1 MKTIFFLKIL
11 LITLLFSVNG
21 CKDNPQELSCRL
33 YVYGGFG
40 KIYQINFNGKDSIE
54 TKCGRMSVDNYDLLR
69 YNPPLPQRKNVFDT
83 VFVKK
88 KCRLSQKLADE
99 IRASMKR
106 LNSKIV
112 TDTLERGVKDVWYY
126 GLYLPKQTISL
137 ELGKNKDEDVNA
149 LLEMLIDN
157 SPYYVNMEDRIWFDQ
172 EYEDYLIN
180 KYGKRK
186 LSLSSWD

>member
-1 MKTIFFLKIL
+1 MKTKDFFKIL
-11 LITLLFSVNG
+11 LITQLFSVNG

-40 KIYQINFNGKDSIE
+40 KIYQIYFNGKDSIE

-112 TDTLERGVKDVWYY
+112 TDTLEKGVKDVWYY

-137 ELGKNKDEDVNA
+137 ELVKNKDEDVNS
-149 LLEMLIDN
+149 LLTKLIDN
-157 SPYYVNMEDRIWFDQ
+157 SPYYINMEDRYWDGQ

>member
-1 MKTIFFLKIL
+1 MKTKYFFKIL

-40 KIYQINFNGKDSIE
+40 KIYQIYFNGKDSIE

-112 TDTLERGVKDVWYY
+112 TDTLEKGVKDVWYY

-137 ELGKNKDEDVNA
+137 ELVKNKDEDVNS
-149 LLEMLIDN
+149 LLTKLIDN
-157 SPYYVNMEDRIWFDQ
+157 SPYYVNMECRIWFDQ

>member
-1 MKTIFFLKIL
+1 MKTKYFFKIL
-11 LITLLFSVNG
+11 LITQLFSVNG

-40 KIYQINFNGKDSIE
+40 KIYQIYFNGKDSIE

-112 TDTLERGVKDVWYY
+112 TDTLEKGVKDVWEYS
-126 GLYLPKQTISL
+126 LFLPKQTISL
-137 ELGKNKDEDVNA
+137 ELVKNKDEDVNS
-149 LLEMLIDN
+149 LLTKLIDK

>member
-1 MKTIFFLKIL
+1 MKTKYFFKIL

-40 KIYQINFNGKDSIE
+40 KIYQIYFNGKDSIE

-88 KCRLSQKLADE
+88 KCRLSQKLAAE

-112 TDTLERGVKDVWYY
+112 TDTLEKGVKDVWYY

-137 ELGKNKDEDVNA
+137 ELVKNKDEDVNS
-149 LLEMLIDN
+149 LLTKLIDN
-157 SPYYVNMEDRIWFDQ
+157 SPYYINMEDRYWDGQ

>member
-1 MKTIFFLKIL
+1 MKTKDFFKIL

-40 KIYQINFNGKDSIE
+40 KIYQIYFNGKDSIE

-137 ELGKNKDEDVNA
+137 ELVKNKDEDVNS
-149 LLEMLIDN
+149 LPTKLVDN

>member
-1 MKTIFFLKIL
+1 MKTKDFFKIL

-40 KIYQINFNGKDSIE
+40 KIYQIYFNGKDSIE

-112 TDTLERGVKDVWYY
+112 TDTLEKGVKDVWYY

-137 ELGKNKDEDVNA
+137 ELVKNKDEDVNS
-149 LLEMLIDN
+149 LLTKLIDN
-157 SPYYVNMEDRIWFDQ
+157 SPYYINMEDRYWDGQ
-172 EYEDYLIN
+172 EYEDYLIK

>member
-1 MKTIFFLKIL
+1 MKTKDFFKIL

-40 KIYQINFNGKDSIE
+40 KIYQIYFNGKDSIE

-157 SPYYVNMEDRIWFDQ
+157 SPYYVNMEGRIWFDQ

>member
-172 EYEDYLIN
+172 EYEDYLMN

>member
-1 MKTIFFLKIL
+1 MKTKDFFKIL
-11 LITLLFSVNG
+11 LITQLFSVNG

-40 KIYQINFNGKDSIE
+40 KIYQIYFNGKDSIE

-112 TDTLERGVKDVWYY
+112 TDTLEKGVKDVWYY

-137 ELGKNKDEDVNA
+137 ELVKNKDEDVNS
-149 LLEMLIDN
+149 LLTKLIDN
-157 SPYYVNMEDRIWFDQ
+157 SPYYINMEDRIWFDQ
-172 EYEDYLIN
+172 EYEDYLIK

>member
-1 MKTIFFLKIL
+1 MKTKYFFKIL

-40 KIYQINFNGKDSIE
+40 KIYQIYFNGKDSIE

-112 TDTLERGVKDVWYY
+112 TDTLEKGVKDVWYY

-137 ELGKNKDEDVNA
+137 ELVKNKDEDVNS
-149 LLEMLIDN
+149 LLTKLIDN
-157 SPYYVNMEDRIWFDQ
+157 SPYYINMEDRIWFDQ
-172 EYEDYLIN
+172 EYEDYLIK

>member
-1 MKTIFFLKIL
+1 MKTKDFFKIL
-11 LITLLFSVNG
+11 LITQLFSVNG

>member
-1 MKTIFFLKIL
+1 MKTKDFFKIL
-11 LITLLFSVNG
+11 LITQLFSVNG

-40 KIYQINFNGKDSIE
+40 KIYQIYFNGKDSIE

-112 TDTLERGVKDVWYY
+112 TDTLEKGVKDVWYY

-137 ELGKNKDEDVNA
+137 ELVKNKDEDVNS
-149 LLEMLIDN
+149 LLTKLIDN
-157 SPYYVNMEDRIWFDQ
+157 SPYYVNMECRIWFDQ
-172 EYEDYLIN
+172 EYEDYLIK

>member
-1 MKTIFFLKIL
+1 MKTKVFFKIL

-40 KIYQINFNGKDSIE
+40 KIYQIYFNGKDSIE

-69 YNPPLPQRKNVFDT
+69 YNPPFPQRKNVFDT

-112 TDTLERGVKDVWYY
+112 TDTLEKGVKDVWYY

-137 ELGKNKDEDVNA
+137 ELVKNKDEDVNS
-149 LLEMLIDN
+149 LLTKLIDN
-157 SPYYVNMEDRIWFDQ
+157 SPYYINMEDRYWDGQ
-172 EYEDYLIN
+172 EYEDYLIK

>member
-1 MKTIFFLKIL
+1 MKTKYFFKIL

-112 TDTLERGVKDVWYY
+112 TDTLEKGVKDVWYY

>member
-1 MKTIFFLKIL
+1 MKTKDFFKIL

-33 YVYGGFG
+33 YVYGSFG
-40 KIYQINFNGKDSIE
+40 KIYQIYFNGKDSIE

-112 TDTLERGVKDVWYY
+112 TDTLEKGVKDVWYY

-137 ELGKNKDEDVNA
+137 ELVKNKDEDVNS
-149 LLEMLIDN
+149 LLTKLIDN
-157 SPYYVNMEDRIWFDQ
+157 SPYYINMEDRYWDGQ
-172 EYEDYLIN
+172 EYEDYLIK

>member
-1 MKTIFFLKIL
+1 MKTKYFFKIL

-40 KIYQINFNGKDSIE
+40 KIYQIYFNGKDSIE
-54 TKCGRMSVDNYDLLR
+54 TKCGRMSVGNYDLLR

-88 KCRLSQKLADE
+88 KCRLSKKLADE

-112 TDTLERGVKDVWYY
+112 TDTLEKGVKDVWEYS
-126 GLYLPKQTISL
+126 LFLPKQTISL
-137 ELGKNKDEDVNA
+137 ELVKNKDEDVNS
-149 LLEMLIDN
+149 LLTKLIDN
-157 SPYYVNMEDRIWFDQ
+157 SPYYINMEDRYWDGQ

>member
-1 MKTIFFLKIL
+1 MKTKYFLKIL

-40 KIYQINFNGKDSIE
+40 KIYQIYFNGKDSIE

-112 TDTLERGVKDVWYY
+112 TDTLEKGVKDVWYY

-137 ELGKNKDEDVNA
+137 ELVKNKDEDVNS
-149 LLEMLIDN
+149 LLTKLIDN
-157 SPYYVNMEDRIWFDQ
+157 SPYYVNMECRIWFDQ
-172 EYEDYLIN
+172 EYEDYLIK

>member
-1 MKTIFFLKIL
+1 MKTKYFFKIL

-40 KIYQINFNGKDSIE
+40 KIYQIYFNGKDSIE
-54 TKCGRMSVDNYDLLR
+54 TKCGRMSVGNYDLLR

>member
-1 MKTIFFLKIL
+1 MKTKDFLKIL

-54 TKCGRMSVDNYDLLR
+54 TKCGRMSVGNYDLLR
-69 YNPPLPQRKNVFDT
+69 YNPPLPQGKNVFDT

-112 TDTLERGVKDVWYY
+112 TDTLEKGVKDVWYY

-137 ELGKNKDEDVNA
+137 ELVKNKDEDVNS
-149 LLEMLIDN
+149 LLTKLIDN
-157 SPYYVNMEDRIWFDQ
+157 SPYYINMEDRYWDGQ

>member
-1 MKTIFFLKIL
+1 MKTKYFFKIL

-40 KIYQINFNGKDSIE
+40 KIYQIYFNGKDSIE
-54 TKCGRMSVDNYDLLR
+54 TKCGRMSVGNYDLLR

-112 TDTLERGVKDVWYY
+112 TDTLEIR
-126 GLYLPKQTISL
+126 
-137 ELGKNKDEDVNA
+137 A
-149 LLEMLIDN
+149 
-157 SPYYVNMEDRIWFDQ
+157 
-172 EYEDYLIN
+172 
-180 KYGKRK
+180 
-186 LSLSSWD
+186 

>member
-1 MKTIFFLKIL
+1 MKTIFFFKIL

>member
-1 MKTIFFLKIL
+1 MKTKYFFKIL

-40 KIYQINFNGKDSIE
+40 KIYQIYFSGKDSIE

-112 TDTLERGVKDVWYY
+112 TDTLEKGVKDVWYY

-137 ELGKNKDEDVNA
+137 ELVKNKDEDVNS
-149 LLEMLIDN
+149 LLTKLIDN
-157 SPYYVNMEDRIWFDQ
+157 SPYYINMEDRYWDGQ
-172 EYEDYLIN
+172 EYEDYLIK